1 MPKRTTITHEPR
13 DLYRRLSRW
22 FAQNAR
28 PLPWRGKTDPY
39 EIWISEIMLVQ
50 TTGVVA
56 AKRYPRFLKRFPTLQ
71 SLARAR
77 IDSVMK
83 EWEGL
88 GYYHRAR
95 FLHQAA
101 RTLMSQHKGVFP
113 STYDDIRALPG
124 VGDYV
129 AAAIANFSFGAR
141 VPAIDAN
148 VARVAARIFG
158 ITGDVRSSAVRRATY
173 KALEQA
179 MTVGKGSIWT
189 DSLIELGALICS
201 PRNPKC
207 GLCPMQEIC
216 RAGTSGKTA
225 EYGLPKPPDQRKTV
239 AVACGIVRRR
249 DGRILIAQ
257 RPETGLLPN
266 LWEFPGGKRDGNER
280 LAETCRR
287 EIREE
292 LGITVNVGERRLIV
306 RHAYSHY
313 TVRLH
318 VFECRYRSGTPKTIG
333 CQRWRWVKP
342 SELQRYAFPKANHAI
357 IEMIQED
364 CR

>member
-1 MPKRTTITHEPR
+1 MASRKPITHEPR

-22 FAQNAR
+22 FAKNAR

-56 AKRYPRFLKRFPTLQ
+56 AKRYPRFLKRFPTLK
-71 SLARAR
+71 SLAGAR

-101 RTLMSQHKGVFP
+101 RVIMSDQKGVFP
-113 STYDDIRALPG
+113 STYNEIRALPG

-129 AAAIANFSFGAR
+129 AAAVANFSFGACI
-141 VPAIDAN
+141 PAIDAN

-158 ITGDVRSSAVRRATY
+158 IKGDVRSPAVRRTIY
-173 KALEQA
+173 NALEQT
-179 MTVGKGSIWT
+179 MTVGKGSVWT
-189 DSLIELGALICS
+189 DGLIELGALICS

-207 GLCPMQEIC
+207 ELCPMNDMC
-216 RAGTSGKTA
+216 RAHTTGKTVQ
-225 EYGLPKPPDQRKTV
+225 YGLPKPPAQRKTV
-239 AVACGIVRRR
+239 AVACGIVRRH
-249 DGRILIAQ
+249 DGCILIAQ
-257 RPETGLLPN
+257 RLETGLLPN

-280 LAETCRR
+280 LTDTCQR
-287 EIREE
+287 EIKEE
-292 LGITVNVGERRLIV
+292 LGITVAVGKRRLIV

-318 VFECRYRSGTPKTIG
+318 VFECRYRSGTPKAIG
-333 CQRWRWVKP
+333 CQRWRWVTP
-342 SELQRYAFPKANHAI
+342 SELKRYAFPTANHAI
-357 IEMIQED
+357 IEMIQEEV
-364 CR
+364 